1 MTQRLL
7 ITLVLLIGLATS
19 VVAQKARRTTA
30 RKAQPSPP
38 AEKSPGSYKQLT
50 EAATQARN
58 NLITA
63 TENYQASLEKLLAIY
78 GAEEKRATELV
89 EKRRKLL
96 DLGVIA
102 RREVT
107 ESEEKLAEAGK
118 KSEEVRHQIGTTNQ
132 LMAEAIAAEED
143 AKKAPE
149 PGAPAAGRLRS
160 NLVMVRYVG
169 FSSWSLT
176 EAGKVQA
183 FFLGKFG
190 RDLPVSA
197 FGQTA
202 THDQLGFD
210 HRQAMDV
217 AVHPDSAEGRALL
230 AWLQSL
236 GIPFIAFRAP
246 VAGSATG
253 VHIHIGPPSHRLST
267 KM

>member
-1 MTQRLL
+1 MSQRLL
-7 ITLVLLIGLATS
+7 IILVLLIGLAPA
-19 VVAQKARRTTA
+19 VVAQKARRKTA
-30 RKAQPSPP
+30 RVAQPSPP
-38 AEKSPGSYKQLT
+38 AEKPAVSYKQLT

-63 TENYQASLEKLLAIY
+63 TENYQASLEKLLVLY
-78 GAEEKRATELV
+78 GDEEKRAAELV

-102 RREVT
+102 RREVV
-107 ESEEKLAEAGK
+107 ESEQKLAEARK
-118 KSEEVRHQIGTTNQ
+118 KTEEVRGQIGTTNQ
-132 LMAEAIAAEED
+132 LMAEAIVAEED
-143 AKKAPE
+143 AKKVTAPGTQT
-149 PGAPAAGRLRS
+149 PGVFRP
-160 NLVMVRYVG
+160 NLVMVRYAG
-169 FSSWSLT
+169 FSSWSLAD
-176 EAGKVQA
+176 AGKVQA

-190 RDLPVSA
+190 RELPISA

-202 THDQLGFD
+202 THEQLGFD

-230 AWLQSL
+230 AYLQSL

-267 KM
+267 KL